1 MDKELTNRE
10 RRLRYKAEKKGLIVR
25 KGHNTINGCK
35 YPGYLICLNT
45 GFVVTGYNHF
55 NNLIP
60 IEEAEEFINEY

>member
-1 MDKELTNRE
+1 MSKELINRE
-10 RRLRYKAEKKGLIVR
+10 RRLRYKAEKKGLRIQ

-35 YPGYLICLNT
+35 YPGYLISLNT

-60 IEEAEEFINEY
+60 IEEAEEFVNEY